1 MNGAEQEGQNK
12 EVKGL
17 KNMDGEKEAELIKG
31 LIKDMAK
38 RVEVGSVWYIVS
50 MAWISKWQKFVGF
63 EENVPK
69 GPHPG

>member
-1 MNGAEQEGQNK
+1 
-12 EVKGL
+12 
-17 KNMDGEKEAELIKG
+17 MDGEREAELIKG

-69 GPHPG
+69 GAHPGKMDNQDIIQPFAIGSNG